1 MPLPRS
7 IIERRPIRVFHD
19 PRERTGPGII
29 GLMGAEAHAV
39 LDVAGLEALLR
50 ALAAQD
56 YRVLGPTVRDGAIVH
71 DDIASVADLPRG
83 LRDEQAGGHYRLV
96 PRGDRACFGYSVGPQ
111 GAKRFLHVP
120 QQTLWRTRGTGETL
134 RIVAEPPGGRRIAFI
149 GLRGCDLRAIAIQD
163 RVLAGGEHAD
173 PHYRARRERVFVV
186 AVHCG
191 QAAATCFCTSM
202 GSGPRAGGGYD
213 LALTELV
220 DGEQSTFVV
229 EVGSAA
235 GAELLAQLP
244 QRAASAADVA
254 AAERAV
260 ESTACAMQRSLR
272 TDDVHDLLLRQPEH
286 PRWSEV
292 ADRCL
297 ACGNCTM
304 VCPTCFCTTVS
315 DENALDGSSF
325 TRSRHWDSCFSADFS
340 YLHGGSV
347 RRSTRARY
355 RQWLTHKLASWID
368 QFGSSGCVGCG
379 RCISWCPVGI
389 DLTEEVAALRDRVQ
403 SGESRPT

>member
-1 MPLPRS
+1 M
-7 IIERRPIRVFHD
+7 
-19 PRERTGPGII
+19 I
-29 GLMGAEAHAV
+29 GFMDAEAHAV

-50 ALAAQD
+50 ALAAQG
-56 YRVLGPTVRDGAIVH
+56 YRVLGPTVRDGAIVYA
-71 DDIASVADLPRG
+71 DVAGVADLPRG

-96 PRGDRACFGYSVGPQ
+96 PRGDRACFGYAVGPQ

-120 QQTLWRTRGTGETL
+120 QQTLWQTEGTGESF
-134 RIVAEPPGGRRIAFI
+134 RIVAEPPHDERLAFV

-163 RVLAGGEHAD
+163 RVLAGGAHTD
-173 PHYRARRERVFVV
+173 PHYRARRAGVFVV

-202 GSGPRAGGGYD
+202 GTGPRASDGFD

-229 EVGSAA
+229 EVGSRA
-235 GAELLAQLP
+235 GARLLAQLP
-244 QRAASAADVA
+244 QRQAGAEEIA
-254 AAERAV
+254 AAERVVDA
-260 ESTACAMQRSLR
+260 TARAMQRSLR
-272 TDDVHDLLLRQPEH
+272 TEDVHELLPGQPEH
-286 PRWSEV
+286 PRWAAV
-292 ADRCL
+292 AERCL

-304 VCPTCFCTTVS
+304 VCPTCFCTTVTDGS
-315 DENALDGSSF
+315 SLEGSSF
-325 TRSRHWDSCFSADFS
+325 TRSRRWDSCFSADFS

-389 DLTEEVAALRDRVQ
+389 DLTEEVAALRDGVQ
-403 SGESRPT
+403 SGGSRPT